1 MRLTVAKILVIDDS
15 IIIRNLLDEYL
26 CDLGHDVGL
35 AVDGQDGID
44 KALTGDYVVAVC
56 DIHMPKKNGYQVFR
70 EVRDT
75 RPEIAFVMT
84 DSLPDELA
92 ERAQAEGAHAILTKP
107 FDLHQVRTT
116 IEHLLQSVKTR

>member
-1 MRLTVAKILVIDDS
+1 MARILIIDDS

-26 CDLGHDVGL
+26 SDLGHETGL

-44 KALTGDYVVAVC
+44 QAIAGDYVIAIC
-56 DIHMPKKNGYQVFR
+56 DIHMPKRNGYQVFR
-70 EVRDT
+70 EVRDA

-92 ERAQAEGAHAILTKP
+92 ERAKAEGAYAILTKP
-107 FDLHQVRTT
+107 FDLHQVRST
-116 IEHLLQSVKTR
+116 IERLLQVVKTR